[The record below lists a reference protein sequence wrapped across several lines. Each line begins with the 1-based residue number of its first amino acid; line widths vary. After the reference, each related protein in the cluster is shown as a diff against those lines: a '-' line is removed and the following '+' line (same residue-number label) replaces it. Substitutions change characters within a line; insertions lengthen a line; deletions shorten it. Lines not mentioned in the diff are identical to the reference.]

1 MISIIIP
8 MYNVAQ
14 YISKCIES
22 VYSQN
27 MVISDFEVILID
39 DESPDDS
46 LVIAK
51 KLTSDKENVTIISQK
66 NKGLGGARN
75 TGIEAA
81 KGEYIVFLDSDDL
94 FLPDGITK
102 ILALAQEKKL
112 DVLEFGAQGVNE
124 NGEIIYTISKTSN
137 NLVYSGVEYYNKIR
151 YMDSACN
158 KLYRRNFLNTHNLR
172 FIEKIYI
179 EDYEFNTRV
188 FNLAQ
193 RVMATSILVSSF
205 LQTPNSITRNSSPEK
220 KEKMKQDIIQVIK
233 IINEQR
239 KEVLVENKLFFNQ
252 RLSYLTA
259 TLFYQLIKNK
269 ASYQEFVSLKNQM
282 IRDNIFFVD
291 YSIFDKKK
299 NLFRLLFLKN
309 FYLLRLITNK

>member
-27 MVISDFEVILID
+27 MAISDFEVILID

-94 FLPDGITK
+94 FLPGGITK

-158 KLYRRNFLNTHNLR
+158 KLYGRNFLNTHNLR

-239 KEVLVENKLFFNQ
+239 KEVFVENKLFFNQ

>member
-1 MISIIIP
+1 

-27 MVISDFEVILID
+27 MAISDFEVILID

-239 KEVLVENKLFFNQ
+239 KEVFVENKLFFNQ

-299 NLFRLLFLKN
+299 NLFRVLFLKN

>member
-137 NLVYSGVEYYNKIR
+137 NLVYNGVEYYNKIR

-291 YSIFDKKK
+291 YSIFDKRK
-299 NLFRLLFLKN
+299 NLFRVLFLKN

>member
-27 MVISDFEVILID
+27 MAISDFEVILID

-124 NGEIIYTISKTSN
+124 KGKIIYTISKTSN

-299 NLFRLLFLKN
+299 NLFRVLFLKN

>member
-27 MVISDFEVILID
+27 MAISDFEVILID

-94 FLPDGITK
+94 FLPGGITK

-299 NLFRLLFLKN
+299 NLFRVLFLKN